1 MAAEGEGN
9 ALCAALN
16 ANCEA
21 IAQSQKAT
29 NNRKLVDLCNALH
42 GMKLDPADAKASVR
56 PFALA
61 TRVEV
66 GAKVCSALV
75 LFVLF
80 RALACVCTYLP
91 TYICLHVCMSGCLA
105 VTYSNIGRYCLHC
118 TSYTFV
124 IQVWRAMSDDEKLQA
139 IVDHS
144 GEMAAT
150 SCTEEVSSEQLEHVQ
165 ELLPPSPLPEMS
177 VEPMWTPRGMAD
189 CI

>member
-42 GMKLDPADAKASVR
+42 GMKLEPADAKASVR

-66 GAKVCSALV
+66 GAKVCSALLWFC
-75 LFVLF
+75 LFCFV
-80 RALACVCTYLP
+80 RSPVCVPTYLP
-91 TYICLHVCMSGCLA
+91 ISACMSACLG
-105 VTYSNIGRYCLHC
+105 V
-118 TSYTFV
+118 
-124 IQVWRAMSDDEKLQA
+124 
-139 IVDHS
+139 
-144 GEMAAT
+144 
-150 SCTEEVSSEQLEHVQ
+150 
-165 ELLPPSPLPEMS
+165 
-177 VEPMWTPRGMAD
+177 
-189 CI
+189 